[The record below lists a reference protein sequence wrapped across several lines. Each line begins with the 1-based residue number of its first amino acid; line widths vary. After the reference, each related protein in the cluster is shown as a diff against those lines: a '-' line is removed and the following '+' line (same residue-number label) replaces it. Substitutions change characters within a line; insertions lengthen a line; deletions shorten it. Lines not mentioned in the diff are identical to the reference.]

1 MFTDQC
7 LVLVNASEGDSV
19 AFFHTS
25 QVQASSVFCI
35 HVLYFA
41 TISVYDLQYPFIVNF
56 SGLIRIL
63 LIYPIHQF

>member
-19 AFFHTS
+19 SFFHTS

-35 HVLYFA
+35 NVLHFA
-41 TISVYDLQYPFIVNF
+41 TISVYDLQYSFIVNF
-56 SGLIRIL
+56 FGLIRIL
-63 LIYPIHQF
+63 LIYPIHQS

>member
-41 TISVYDLQYPFIVNF
+41 NISVYDLQYPL
-56 SGLIRIL
+56 SLISL
-63 LIYPIHQF
+63 D